1 MANSIAQSNPAEH
14 YTREVEHV
22 HQKSTLGAQLAK
34 DLHQYRAVLPDPF
47 GGSITEGELA
57 LVRLLPQDALELTSG
72 EALTVVDL
80 AVENEYQ
87 PDGDPPIAGLHRAS
101 RAKLARRRSL
111 HAFPHAWYTGQ
122 TMTTFEEILENAR
135 RAGPVRFVVAQAADS
150 TILEALAQADRAG
163 FAKPVLVGPGN
174 EIKKAAQERGVSLKD
189 WEIADTRTAAEA
201 ATEAVR
207 IVANGQGDILVKG
220 LLQSAD
226 LLRAVLNKS
235 NGLATGRT
243 LSHVGV
249 FRFPESERFFFVT
262 DAALTIAP
270 DYNQKIDIVQNAV
283 DVAHRLGVPDPV
295 VAMLCAI
302 ETVNP
307 DMPATVDAACIAK
320 MADRGAIRGARVE
333 GPLALDNAVSVEA
346 ARHKGITGDLAGR
359 ADILVAPNIE
369 AANILYKALIFF
381 AKAEEAGIV
390 MGARC
395 PIVLASRSDS
405 ARNKLY
411 SLALGALTRSS

>member
-1 MANSIAQSNPAEH
+1 
-14 YTREVEHV
+14 
-22 HQKSTLGAQLAK
+22 
-34 DLHQYRAVLPDPF
+34 
-47 GGSITEGELA
+47 
-57 LVRLLPQDALELTSG
+57 
-72 EALTVVDL
+72 
-80 AVENEYQ
+80 
-87 PDGDPPIAGLHRAS
+87 
-101 RAKLARRRSL
+101 
-111 HAFPHAWYTGQ
+111 
-122 TMTTFEEILENAR
+122 MTTFSEIMEKAR
-135 RAGPVRFVVAQAADS
+135 EGGPVRFVVAQAADA
-150 TILEALAQADRAG
+150 TILEALAQAERAG
-163 FAKPVLVGPGN
+163 FACPVLVGRSD
-174 EIKKAAQERGVSLKD
+174 EIVKAAQERDVSIKG
-189 WEIADTRTAAEA
+189 WEIADVPTVSEAAAEA
-201 ATEAVR
+201 IR
-207 IVANGQGDILVKG
+207 IVARGQGDILVKG
-220 LLQSAD
+220 LLQTAE
-226 LLRAVLNKS
+226 LLRAVLSKS
-235 NGLATGRT
+235 SGLTTGRT

-249 FRFPESERFFFVT
+249 FRFPEAERLYFVT

-283 DVAHRLGVPDPV
+283 DVAHRLGVPQPI

-307 DMPATVDAACIAK
+307 EMPATVDAACLAK

-346 ARHKGITGDLAGR
+346 ARHKGITSELAGL

-369 AANILYKALIFF
+369 AGNILYKALIFF

-411 SLALGALTRSS
+411 SLALGALTRLA